1 MSAAGTNKPE
11 GSRYNKLFGTWL
23 KNHGFDDID
32 ESDRKRLFD
41 VLEHRSE
48 IEQWR
53 KSLPQTFQPFPADA
67 VFRCSQCRNGV
78 FDDLNRLLGIPR
90 VSFGF
95 KLSDPRSF
103 SN

>member
-41 VLEHRSE
+41 VARAPLRDRAVA
-48 IEQWR
+48 QVPPPN
-53 KSLPQTFQPFPADA
+53 LPAISR
-67 VFRCSQCRNGV
+67 RCRIS
-78 FDDLNRLLGIPR
+78 
-90 VSFGF
+90 F

-103 SN
+103 TN